1 MTPEFA
7 VHIIGQTLM
16 AAFWICAP
24 LLAISFAVSIVVNLI
39 QIATSLQ
46 DPVFGAVPRL
56 AGSLGAFLLL
66 LPWMLRQATG
76 FAVSILGELHRY
88 AR

>member
-1 MTPEFA
+1 MTPQF
-7 VHIIGQTLM
+7 VIQLIGHALM

-24 LLAISFAVSIVVNLI
+24 ILAIAFVVGLVINLI

-46 DPVFGAVPRL
+46 DPVFSTVPRL
-56 AGSLGAFLLL
+56 AASLTGLLLL
-66 LPWMLRQATG
+66 LPWMLHTAMTY
-76 FAVSILGELHRY
+76 AISIFGNLTLY

>member
-1 MTPEFA
+1 MTPQFA
-7 VHIIGQTLM
+7 VDIIGHALM

-24 LLAISFAVSIVVNLI
+24 LLAIAFTLGIVINLI

-46 DPVFGAVPRL
+46 DPVFSTVPRL
-56 AGSLGAFLLL
+56 AASLAGMLLL
-66 LPWMLRQATG
+66 LPWMLHTAITYTI
-76 FAVSILGELHRY
+76 SIFGNLPQY

>member
-1 MTPEFA
+1 MTPQLA
-7 VHIIGQTLM
+7 VHILGQTLM

-24 LLAISFAVSIVVNLI
+24 LLAIAFVAGVLVNLI

-46 DPVFGAVPRL
+46 DAVFSTVPRL
-56 AGSLGAFLLL
+56 AATLVGFILL
-66 LPWMLRQATG
+66 LPWMLHQATA
-76 FAVSILGELHRY
+76 FAVSILGDLHRY

>member
-1 MTPEFA
+1 MTPQF
-7 VHIIGQTLM
+7 VIQMIGHALM

-24 LLAISFAVSIVVNLI
+24 ILAIAFVVGLVINLI

-46 DPVFGAVPRL
+46 DPVFSTVPRL
-56 AGSLGAFLLL
+56 AASLAGMLLL
-66 LPWMLRQATG
+66 LPWMLHTAMTY
-76 FAVSILGELHRY
+76 AVSIFGNLTLY

>member
-1 MTPEFA
+1 MTPQF
-7 VHIIGQTLM
+7 VIQIIGHALM

-24 LLAISFAVSIVVNLI
+24 ILAIAFVLGVAINLI

-46 DPVFGAVPRL
+46 DPVFSTVPRL
-56 AGSLGAFLLL
+56 AASLAGMLLL
-66 LPWMLRQATG
+66 LPWMLHTAMTY
-76 FAVSILGELHRY
+76 AVSIFGNLPMY

>member
-1 MTPEFA
+1 MTPQF
-7 VHIIGQTLM
+7 VIQIIEHSLM

-24 LLAISFAVSIVVNLI
+24 ILAIAFVLGVVINLI

-46 DPVFGAVPRL
+46 DPVFSTVPRL
-56 AGSLGAFLLL
+56 AAALAGILFL
-66 LPWMLRQATG
+66 LPWMLHTAMSY
-76 FAVSILGELHRY
+76 AISIFGNIPLY

>member
-1 MTPEFA
+1 MTPQF
-7 VHIIGQTLM
+7 VIQIIGHALM

-24 LLAISFAVSIVVNLI
+24 ILAIAFVLGLAINLI

-46 DPVFGAVPRL
+46 DPVFSTVPRL
-56 AGSLGAFLLL
+56 AASLAGMLLL
-66 LPWMLRQATG
+66 LPWMLHTAM
-76 FAVSILGELHRY
+76 AYAISIFGNLTLY

>member
-1 MTPEFA
+1 MTPQLAIHVVTEA
-7 VHIIGQTLM
+7 LM

-24 LLAISFAVSIVVNLI
+24 LLAMSFALGILINLV

-46 DPVFGAVPRL
+46 DPVFSTVPRL
-56 AGSLGAFLLL
+56 AACLAGFLLL
-66 LPWMLRQATG
+66 MPWMLNRATG
-76 FAVSILGELHRY
+76 FAVAILRDLAHY

>member
-1 MTPEFA
+1 MTPQLA
-7 VHIIGQTLM
+7 VHVIGEAMM

-24 LLAISFAVSIVVNLI
+24 LLAVAFVVGILVNLI

-46 DPVFGAVPRL
+46 DAVFSTVPRL
-56 AGSLGAFLLL
+56 AAALVAFLLL
-66 LPWMLRQATG
+66 LPWMLRQATA
-76 FAVSILGELHRY
+76 FALAIFGDLHRY

>member
-1 MTPEFA
+1 MNPQLAIHVMSEA
-7 VHIIGQTLM
+7 LM

-24 LLAISFAVSIVVNLI
+24 LLAIAFVLGILINLI

-46 DPVFGAVPRL
+46 DPAFSTVPRL
-56 AGSLGAFLLL
+56 TACLGALLL
-66 LPWMLRQATG
+66 FMPWMLGHATS
-76 FAVSILGELHRY
+76 FALGIFRDLAKY

>member
-1 MTPEFA
+1 MTPQFA
-7 VHIIGQTLM
+7 VHIISQALL

-24 LLAISFAVSIVVNLI
+24 LLAISFALGILVNLV

-46 DPVFGAVPRL
+46 DPAFSTIPRL
-56 AGSLGAFLLL
+56 AVALGAFLLL
-66 LPWMLRQATG
+66 LPWMLRQATA
-76 FAVSILGELHRY
+76 FAITILGDLHHY